1 VTDIYI
7 SPGLRTPFVKAGNDF
22 AAYDALDLSI
32 PVAKAMA
39 AMATPDFLVWG
50 QVIPRVTVSNIG
62 RELVFEAGLE
72 PDTPA
77 FSTVMACSTSLLGVI
92 EAAGM
97 LGHGDTH
104 LALVGG
110 VETMSHIPLSLSTAS
125 ADRIVA
131 TFAKDPQRA
140 GAMLAA
146 TGAVDFELPR
156 QAWANKQSGRS
167 QGQHTEDTARHFKV
181 SRNAQDERALLS
193 HRAAVA
199 AQDAGFFDDLIV
211 PVGDI
216 RRDMI
221 PRRDTSLERLAS
233 LPPAFASDGSLTA
246 GNSSP
251 LTDGAA
257 AVWVGDREGMRA
269 LGRAPVV
276 LLVDWQIAAMDFRSN
291 DEGIL
296 MAPARAIA
304 RLLARQDL
312 SFREIA
318 LWNIHEAFAAQV
330 IANIEAVS
338 NPTYRREKA
347 GVDVDLGVFDWS
359 SVNPHG
365 GSLALGH
372 PFAATGARILSQAAK
387 ELAAMPSGTFGIV
400 SVCADG
406 GQGTVTLLQRV

>member
-1 VTDIYI
+1 
-7 SPGLRTPFVKAGNDF
+7 
-22 AAYDALDLSI
+22 
-32 PVAKAMA
+32 
-39 AMATPDFLVWG
+39 
-50 QVIPRVTVSNIG
+50 
-62 RELVFEAGLE
+62 
-72 PDTPA
+72 
-77 FSTVMACSTSLLGVI
+77 
-92 EAAGM
+92 M

-110 VETMSHIPLSLSTAS
+110 VETMSHIPLALNTAS
-125 ADRIVA
+125 SDRIVA
-131 TFAKDPQRA
+131 TYAKDPQRA

-146 TGAVDFELPR
+146 TSAADFELPR

-167 QGQHTEDTARHFKV
+167 QGQHTEDTARHFMV
-181 SRNAQDERALLS
+181 SRRAQDERALLS
-193 HRAAVA
+193 HQAAVA

-211 PVGDI
+211 SVGDI
-216 RRDMI
+216 HRDLI

-269 LGRAPVV
+269 LGRNPVV

-304 RLLARQDL
+304 RLLARQNL
-312 SFREIA
+312 SFHEIA

-338 NPTYRREKA
+338 NPSYRREKA

-387 ELAAMPSGTFGIV
+387 ELATMPPGTFGIV